1 MTFYTILVI
10 AYTVA
15 GEPAATRL
23 IYTSEAACSA
33 AIVPMSQTADPAW
46 RDVSY
51 HCQQTGVLS
60 ATPRPKARGE

>member
-15 GEPAATRL
+15 GEPAATRV
-23 IYTSEAACSA
+23 IYTSEAACGNA
-33 AIVPMSQTADPAW
+33 LATIAQTADPAW